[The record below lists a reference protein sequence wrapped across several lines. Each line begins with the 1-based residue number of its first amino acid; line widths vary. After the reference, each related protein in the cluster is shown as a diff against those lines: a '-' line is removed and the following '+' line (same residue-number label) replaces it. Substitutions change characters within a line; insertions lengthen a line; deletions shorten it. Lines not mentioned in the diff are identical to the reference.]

1 MAAGRYD
8 IIVEQGATWS
18 RTMTV
23 ADDGAPRD
31 LNGYTIRMQARPRH
45 SSEQVIVALTTGD
58 GITISDPP
66 NGVFELLLTAA
77 QTAALPAIS
86 GARYDL
92 ELVDGDGVVTR
103 LLEGVFT
110 VSPEVTR

>member
-1 MAAGRYD
+1 MTAGRYD

-58 GITISDPP
+58 GITISDAAG
-66 NGVFELLLTAA
+66 GVFVMQLTAA
-77 QTAALPAIS
+77 QTEALPRVN
-86 GARYDL
+86 GYRYDL
-92 ELVDGDGVVTR
+92 ELEDGAGVVTR
-103 LLEGVFT
+103 LLEGSFT
-110 VSPEVTR
+110 VSPE